1 MASFYNVPDDCP
13 SPRHGAYSYKS
24 KFDSIY
30 LKLTKYRTTW
40 NVWIA
45 SLRSPSQ
52 TLKWK
57 AHISPTLIFLASIAT
72 CQSGERL
79 ARPSRNKFI
88 LTVRQ
93 SSSSTSS
100 RAEPSLFKKESRCA
114 VYFAESHCNQRCGQ
128 FTSSHSIYDKKKM
141 AKTNPNKKNLKLTIL
156 PFGFKF
162 DLFI

>member
-1 MASFYNVPDDCP
+1 MSIQIMAYNVPDCP
-13 SPRHGAYSYKS
+13 SPRHGAYPYKS

-30 LKLTKYRTTW
+30 LKLTKYRNTW

-57 AHISPTLIFLASIAT
+57 AHISPTLIFLASSAT

-79 ARPSRNKFI
+79 ARPSCNKFI
-88 LTVRQ
+88 LTVPQ

-100 RAEPSLFKKESRCA
+100 RAETSLFFKKESRCA
-114 VYFAESHCNQRCGQ
+114 EVYFAESRCNERSGTVYMQSLFLYMTRRKWQ
-128 FTSSHSIYDKKKM
+128 KQIQ
-141 AKTNPNKKNLKLTIL
+141 IR
-156 PFGFKF
+156 KF
-162 DLFI
+162 